1 MDAPASPSV
10 PPTRTLIVEDI
21 AATRAWLTGLVHAAF
36 PAIGVWHAAT
46 LAEARDWAKANPPA
60 SPGANP
66 EDGAQLLFLIDLGL
80 PDGTGIDLIREL
92 RESHPQAQLVV
103 STIYDDDAHLM
114 QAMAAGAQSYLLKDR
129 PAEELAELLRRIGL
143 GEVALSPPMARR
155 LLDHFR
161 SHATFVTAGSTSG
174 NAEEQALTPRETDVL
189 RLIGRGLTL
198 AEAGSALTISAQT
211 VATHVKAIYRKL
223 GITSRAEAAL
233 EAARRRL
240 T

>member
-1 MDAPASPSV
+1 MDATPSPDRTL
-10 PPTRTLIVEDI
+10 PDRTLPDRTLIVEDI
-21 AATRAWLTGLVHAAF
+21 AATRAWLTGLVHDAF

-46 LAEARDWAKANPPA
+46 MAEARAWAKANGD
-60 SPGANP
+60 S
-66 EDGAQLLFLIDLGL
+66 DGLLFLIDLGL

-92 RESHPQAQLVV
+92 TESHPLARLVV
-103 STIYDDDAHLM
+103 STIYDDDLNLM

-129 PAEELAELLRRIGL
+129 PAEELAELLRRIGH

-155 LLDHFR
+155 LLGHFR
-161 SHATFVTAGSTSG
+161 THATFVTAGSSSPG
-174 NAEEQALTPRETDVL
+174 DAPEQALTPRETEVL

-198 AEAGSALTISAQT
+198 AEAGSALVISAQT